1 MVQELKLH
9 LPMQGMQ
16 VQSLVGE
23 LGSHMPLGP
32 KTKTSKQ
39 KQYCNIFNKRL
50 KNKTKNKW
58 ALEGDAG
65 PSHAS
70 LESLTWCLTPSVPSQ
85 ASHLLHSWPR
95 DWKQVTV
102 SSLSNDQ
109 ALRKPPWWLL
119 EGAMNLFKNRLFWVQ
134 LSPLVMV
141 PLLYMLFRD
150 KAEKSCQ
157 YMDQELPTAAEGQ
170 QVTRRPETEGRP
182 YDKISQ
188 PDSPS

>member
-1 MVQELKLH
+1 
-9 LPMQGMQ
+9 MQGVQ

-32 KTKTSKQ
+32 KTSKQ

-85 ASHLLHSWPR
+85 ASHLLPSWPR

-119 EGAMNLFKNRLFWVQ
+119 EGAMNLFKNRDCSGCSYHHLSWYLYYICYLETKLKKAASIRTKSFPQQ
-134 LSPLVMV
+134 L
-141 PLLYMLFRD
+141 
-150 KAEKSCQ
+150 K
-157 YMDQELPTAAEGQ
+157 
-170 QVTRRPETEGRP
+170 
-182 YDKISQ
+182 
-188 PDSPS
+188 DSK